1 MKPIKLGGLSNP
13 RQMSSVVGLF
23 RRESSTS
30 GSAAGSDP
38 CLAVQLTAELQASQ
52 ARAAA
57 GMSSGRSG
65 VERDRRSTICAVTP
79 IDESIENG
87 IDPLGALIELE
98 NTGRYPRTG
107 GIHSRSNRRSS
118 LFDIHG

>member
-1 MKPIKLGGLSNP
+1 MN
-13 RQMSSVVGLF
+13 SVIGLF
-23 RRESSTS
+23 RRESTTS

-38 CLAVQLTAELQASQ
+38 CLAVALTAELQAPPP
-52 ARAAA
+52 RPAA
-57 GMSSGRSG
+57 GRSG

-98 NTGRYPRTG
+98 NTGHYPRTG
-107 GIHSRSNRRSS
+107 GVQLRSNRRSS
-118 LFDIHG
+118 LFDMHG

>member
-1 MKPIKLGGLSNP
+1 MI
-13 RQMSSVVGLF
+13 GLF
-23 RRESSTS
+23 RRESTTS

-38 CLAVQLTAELQASQ
+38 CLAVQLLSLADADLAASQ
-52 ARAAA
+52 ARSSA
-57 GMSSGRSG
+57 GMSSGRSAG
-65 VERDRRSTICAVTP
+65 ERDRRSTICAVTP

-107 GIHSRSNRRSS
+107 GVQSRSSRRGS
-118 LFDIHG
+118 LFEMHG

>member
-1 MKPIKLGGLSNP
+1 MN
-13 RQMSSVVGLF
+13 SVIGLF
-23 RRESSTS
+23 RRESSTTS

-52 ARAAA
+52 PRP
-57 GMSSGRSG
+57 SVSGRSG

-79 IDESIENG
+79 IDESIESG
-87 IDPLGALIELE
+87 IDPLGALIQLE
-98 NTGRYPRTG
+98 STGHYPRTG
-107 GIHSRSNRRSS
+107 GIHSRSGRGT